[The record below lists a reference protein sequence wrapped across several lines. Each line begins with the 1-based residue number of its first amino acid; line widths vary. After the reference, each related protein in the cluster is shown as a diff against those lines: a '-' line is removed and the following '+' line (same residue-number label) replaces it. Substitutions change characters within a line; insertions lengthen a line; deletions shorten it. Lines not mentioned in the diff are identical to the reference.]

1 MSILSTAFALKV
13 VRSRTVRAAWILFLI
28 GASVAA
34 DSATCQPGV
43 PPPLLTNPEEAR
55 EFARKNL
62 PPGVKPGD
70 ILTDR
75 PGFPERDVA
84 GVYGAV
90 LDALYTDGR
99 KRPPFVVLNEL
110 AEGRGVSC
118 DKSPCPFIPGHKSK
132 IDTLTMQD
140 FRRATLTRR
149 RIRPDFKYRLPVRFL
164 TRDVR
169 DQLPAIGDA
178 LPASVSRGSGP
189 AEVSYWMGFM
199 ARYPGAW
206 GAATMTQ
213 VGFNPRHTE
222 ALLQVRHACG
232 AYCGSTEI
240 MFLRKANGRW
250 RVVERLTESAQ
261 DTDLGHKDLRF
272 RGIGARKPLVE
283 VRAEFVAD
291 SLRKMALPRAI
302 RGTITNS
309 ATGVGIP
316 LARISIHAGNTP
328 NTPWTQAYTDAA
340 GKYVVENPPVDGIGL
355 MVYCP
360 KTSRRPGDLISV
372 AGTDMRP
379 GLDTTVNFSIN
390 LSMCDDPAETGLSAQ
405 PRGLQAP
412 VPPLLH
418 PREIEAH
425 KFAKYPTLEEA
436 GVYTAVLNGMWG
448 TQPGELTLVLH
459 RTRSLCVAVDCA
471 ERYRRRIRSIPEVV
485 LSTMENFLSVRGER
499 VSIPANFA
507 APSEFVSSYATRSDI
522 RLIGDSAL
530 KYLEGQSGFS
540 DSTYA
545 AGGGGQSRAFWEVLH
560 QAYPTA
566 KGIVSF
572 SPVAF
577 SPRHKQAMVEA
588 TRSDINSFMPSDIFV
603 LNNVG
608 GEWRIVARF
617 QP

>member
-1 MSILSTAFALKV
+1 MPIPLRSGPVILGHRIARFALIAV
-13 VRSRTVRAAWILFLI
+13 LI
-28 GASVAA
+28 AFSGTAESLL
-34 DSATCQPGV
+34 CQPGV

-62 PPGVKPGD
+62 PPGAKPGD
-70 ILTDR
+70 ILTDQPR
-75 PGFPERDVA
+75 FPQGDVA

-90 LDALYTDGR
+90 LDVLYTDGR
-99 KRPPFVVLNEL
+99 KRPPFVVLHEL
-110 AEGRGVSC
+110 AEGRLVSC
-118 DKSPCPFIPGHKSK
+118 DKFPCPFIPLHKSK

-164 TRDVR
+164 TQDVR
-169 DQLPAIGDA
+169 EKLTTVGNA
-178 LPASVSRGSGP
+178 LPASMSRGSGP
-189 AEVSYWMGFM
+189 AEHPYWMGFM
-199 ARYPGAW
+199 ERYAGAW
-206 GAATMTQ
+206 GAAGVTQ
-213 VGFNPRHTE
+213 VGFNPAHTE
-222 ALLQVRHACG
+222 ALLQVRHGCG
-232 AYCGSTEI
+232 AYCASTEL
-240 MFLRKANGRW
+240 MLLRKAKGRW

-261 DTDLGHKDLRF
+261 HTDLGHKDLRF
-272 RGIGARKPLVE
+272 RGVGAPKPQVE
-283 VRAEFVAD
+283 LRAEFVAD
-291 SLRKMALPRAI
+291 SMREMALPRAI

-309 ATGVGIP
+309 ATGAGIP
-316 LARISIHAGNTP
+316 LARVSIHAGNTP
-328 NTPWTQAYTDAA
+328 NTPWTQAYTDAR

-390 LSMCDDPAETGLSAQ
+390 LSMCDDSAETGLSAQ
-405 PRGLQAP
+405 PRGLHAP

-418 PREIEAH
+418 PREIEAQA
-425 KFAKYPTLEEA
+425 FAKYPTLEEA

-448 TQPGELTLVLH
+448 TQPGEITLVLH
-459 RTRSLCVAVDCA
+459 RTRSLCVAAHCT
-471 ERYRRRIRSIPEVV
+471 ERYNRRIRTVPEVI
-485 LSTMENFLSVRGER
+485 LSTMENFLSVRGKR

-530 KYLEGQSGFS
+530 KYLERQSGFS

-545 AGGGGQSRAFWEVLH
+545 AGGGGHYRAFWEVLH

-577 SPRHKQAMVEA
+577 SPRRKQALVEA
-588 TRSDINSFMPSDIFV
+588 TRSDINGFMPSDIFV
-603 LNNVG
+603 LNKVG
-608 GEWRIVARF
+608 AEWRIVARF

>member
-1 MSILSTAFALKV
+1 M
-13 VRSRTVRAAWILFLI
+13 LI
-28 GASVAA
+28 PIRPGSVICGRRIAHLAYVAVLIASGG
-34 DSATCQPGV
+34 SAESLLCQPGV

-70 ILTDR
+70 ILTDQPR
-75 PGFPERDVA
+75 FPGGDVA

-90 LDALYTDGR
+90 LDALYTVGR

-118 DKSPCPFIPGHKSK
+118 DMSPCPFIPVHKSK

-164 TRDVR
+164 TRAVQG
-169 DQLPAIGDA
+169 QLPVIGDA

-206 GAATMTQ
+206 GAATVTQ

-232 AYCGSTEI
+232 AYCGSTEM

-250 RVVERLTESAQ
+250 RIVERLTESAQ

-272 RGIGARKPLVE
+272 RGVGARKPQVE

-291 SLRKMALPRAI
+291 SIRKMALPRAI

-309 ATGVGIP
+309 ATGAGIP

-372 AGTDMRP
+372 AGTDMRA

-405 PRGLQAP
+405 PRGLNAP

-418 PREIEAH
+418 PREIEAR

-448 TQPGELTLVLH
+448 TQPGEITLVLH
-459 RTRSLCVAVDCA
+459 RTRSLCIAVDCA
-471 ERYRRRIRSIPEVV
+471 ERYRRRIRTIPEVI
-485 LSTMENFLSVRGER
+485 LSTMENFLSVRYER

-507 APSEFVSSYATRSDI
+507 APSKFVSSYATRSDI
-522 RLIGDSAL
+522 QLMGDSAL
-530 KYLEGQSGFS
+530 KYLERQSGFS
-540 DSTYA
+540 DSTYT
-545 AGGGGQSRAFWEVLH
+545 AGGGGHRAFWEVLH

-588 TRSDINSFMPSDIFV
+588 TRSDINGFMPSDIFV
-603 LNNVG
+603 LNNID